1 MKGGDQSGVNR
12 ELGPMP
18 KGQSIGHNFQPAS
31 VQIVEHCQ
39 VHVSHVHVRGDPGP
53 CLAAD
58 LSSSAL
64 ERKAPSPQDP
74 SHSTRCTMVAKHV
87 KLAATSAGVHGEG
100 KGQVQPSAQEKTE
113 RLSVHL
119 GCFRSRE
126 GSEWS

>member
-1 MKGGDQSGVNR
+1 
-12 ELGPMP
+12 MP
-18 KGQSIGHNFQPAS
+18 KGQPIGHNLQPAS
-31 VQIVEHCQ
+31 TTAKV
-39 VHVSHVHVRGDPGP
+39 VSHVHVRGDPGP

-74 SHSTRCTMVAKHV
+74 SHSTRCTMAKHV
-87 KLAATSAGVHGEG
+87 KLAATSPGAHGEG
-100 KGQVQPSAQEKTE
+100 KGQLQTSAQEKTE

-119 GCFRSRE
+119 GCFRGRD